1 MEHDD
6 IVVGLEDTG
15 YNRTNEIVDHVAVFM
30 LGGVLTSWWRQPV
43 EYFFCRSSLNAS
55 AIIFKGI
62 VKGAESAHL
71 KVIASVCDKASTNVQ
86 AIPMLLDATK
96 RTAVF

>member
-1 MEHDD
+1 
-6 IVVGLEDTG
+6 
-15 YNRTNEIVDHVAVFM
+15 M

-55 AIIFKGI
+55 AIIFKRI
-62 VKGAESAHL
+62 VKEAESAHL
-71 KVIASVCDKASTNVQ
+71 KVIASVCDKATTNVR